1 MRWPSPVKDRGRE
14 RTKVGGWEARTVDV
28 SRRPG
33 HSRAFFGV
41 VAGVVMAGAVGHG
54 LAIRFLSGPAPDDV
68 RSAAFL
74 NRVAANINPLFPRK
88 VDAETEIT
96 RVSALEG
103 VFIYHYRFVN
113 VALAEVDAAV
123 LATLRPRVTESSCGN
138 AATVN
143 NFIKKDITLRYF
155 YSDRLGK
162 ALASFDITRADCG
175 V

>member
-1 MRWPSPVKDRGRE
+1 MAVNHKTGN
-14 RTKVGGWEARTVDV
+14 
-28 SRRPG
+28 
-33 HSRAFFGV
+33 SRALFGLI
-41 VAGVVMAGAVGHG
+41 AGVVIAGALGHR
-54 LAIRFLSGPAPDDV
+54 LAFTYLSGPGVDDV

-113 VALAEVDAAV
+113 VAAAEVNAEV
-123 LATLRPRVTESSCGN
+123 LARLQPTVTKSSCAN
-138 AATVN
+138 AATLN
-143 NFIKKDITLRYF
+143 NFIRKDITLRYF
-155 YSDRLGK
+155 YSDKGGR

>member
-1 MRWPSPVKDRGRE
+1 MTVNQ
-14 RTKVGGWEARTVDV
+14 RTGNW
-28 SRRPG
+28 
-33 HSRAFFGV
+33 RALVALIAGV
-41 VAGVVMAGAVGHG
+41 VAAGAFGHT
-54 LAIRFLSGPAPDDV
+54 LAFRYLSGPGVEDV

-74 NRVAANINPLFPRK
+74 NRVAANVNPLFPRK
-88 VDAETEIT
+88 VDAQTEIT

-113 VALAEVDAAV
+113 VGVAEVDAVV
-123 LATLRPRVTESSCGN
+123 LAGLQPTVTKSSCAN

-143 NFIKKDITLRYF
+143 NFIRKDITLRYF
-155 YSDRLGK
+155 YSDKVGR

>member
-1 MRWPSPVKDRGRE
+1 MN
-14 RTKVGGWEARTVDV
+14 VDH
-28 SRRPG
+28 RPG
-33 HSRAFFGV
+33 HSRGFVGLIAIILIVGGV
-41 VAGVVMAGAVGHG
+41 GYGFAVRHVSGAGPE
-54 LAIRFLSGPAPDDV
+54 SV

-74 NRVAANINPLFPRK
+74 NRVAAEINPLFPRK
-88 VDAETEIT
+88 IDAETEIT

-113 VALAEVDAAV
+113 VAVSQVDAGVLAE
-123 LATLRPRVTESSCGN
+123 LRPTVTRSSCAN

-155 YSDRLGK
+155 YSDKAGT

>member
-1 MRWPSPVKDRGRE
+1 MAVKHRTGR
-14 RTKVGGWEARTVDV
+14 
-28 SRRPG
+28 SRVFLG
-33 HSRAFFGV
+33 LI
-41 VAGVVMAGAVGHG
+41 AGVLIAGALGHR
-54 LAIRFLSGPAPDDV
+54 LAFTYLSGPGAVDV
-68 RSAAFL
+68 RSAVFL

-113 VALAEVDAAV
+113 VAVADVNAEV
-123 LATLRPRVTESSCGN
+123 LARLQPTVTRSSCAN

-143 NFIKKDITLRYF
+143 NFIRKDITLRYL
-155 YSDRLGK
+155 YSDKGGR

>member
-1 MRWPSPVKDRGRE
+1 
-14 RTKVGGWEARTVDV
+14 VDG
-28 SRRPG
+28 SRRAG
-33 HSRAFFGV
+33 HSRAFFGL
-41 VAGVVMAGAVGHG
+41 VAGVAIAGAVGHG
-54 LAIRFLSGPAPDDV
+54 LAIRYLSGPAPDDV

-74 NRVAANINPLFPRK
+74 NRVAANVNPLFPRK

-113 VALAEVDAAV
+113 LAVAEVDAV
-123 LATLRPRVTESSCGN
+123 GLAALRPRVTASSCGN
-138 AATVN
+138 ATTLN

-155 YSDRLGK
+155 YSDKLGK
-162 ALASFDITRADCG
+162 ALASFDVTRADCG